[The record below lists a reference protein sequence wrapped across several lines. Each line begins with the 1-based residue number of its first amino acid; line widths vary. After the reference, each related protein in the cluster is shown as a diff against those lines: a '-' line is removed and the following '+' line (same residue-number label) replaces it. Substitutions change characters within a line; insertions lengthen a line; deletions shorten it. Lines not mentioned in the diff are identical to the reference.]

1 MHDSMRIFLIIQRWV
16 MEYRPVDLL
25 MFNNAT
31 ESMTGCIKLVQSLI
45 SDTTKSSG
53 QTAFI
58 EMIKNYTMNVSQE
71 QYDR

>member
-1 MHDSMRIFLIIQRWV
+1 